1 MGVRFRTRF
10 VSLLPTRMALLND
23 SVTVG
28 ILLVMIFGSVS
39 FYLYTRLVQNEKRVS
54 LLENLL
60 LSLKM
65 NTEAS
70 FMGADMFNGPETVNP
85 VSAPSPLKE
94 EDVDTIDE
102 EKYAEMLKGIPTA
115 SAAPEVE
122 ADVEAEAVPS
132 DGPKMNANYE
142 AMTLKEL
149 QALGRQNGVAVHGLK
164 KKEIID
170 SLRRK
175 SSPELE
181 GADMGVQGF
190 LVNLESAEK
199 AEAEKASASASA
211 SATVELDA

>member
-1 MGVRFRTRF
+1 
-10 VSLLPTRMALLND
+10 MALLND

-70 FMGADMFNGPETVNP
+70 FMGADMFGGGPETVSP
-85 VSAPSPLKE
+85 VSAPTPLKE

-115 SAAPEVE
+115 EPSSSSSSD
-122 ADVEAEAVPS
+122 ADNGSSHA
-132 DGPKMNANYE
+132 PKMNANYE

-170 SLRRK
+170 SLKRK
-175 SSPELE
+175 SAPELE
-181 GADMGVQGF
+181 GADVGVQGF
-190 LVNLESAEK
+190 LVSLESAEK
-199 AEAEKASASASA
+199 AEAEKAA
-211 SATVELDA
+211 VELDT

>member
-1 MGVRFRTRF
+1 
-10 VSLLPTRMALLND
+10 MALLND

-70 FMGADMFNGPETVNP
+70 FMGSDMFSGPETVNP

-102 EKYAEMLKGIPTA
+102 EKYSEMLKGIPTE
-115 SAAPEVE
+115 PTPTET
-122 ADVEAEAVPS
+122 VPS
-132 DGPKMNANYE
+132 DAPKMNANYE

-170 SLRRK
+170 SLKRK
-175 SSPELE
+175 TLPELE
-181 GADMGVQGF
+181 GADVGVQGF
-190 LVNLESAEK
+190 LVSLEREEK
-199 AEAEKASASASA
+199 AEEKAEEK
-211 SATVELDA
+211 VDA

>member
-1 MGVRFRTRF
+1 
-10 VSLLPTRMALLND
+10 MALLND

-39 FYLYTRLVQNEKRVS
+39 FYMYTRLVQNEKRVS

-70 FMGADMFNGPETVNP
+70 MMGADMFSGPETVNP

-115 SAAPEVE
+115 STTTDVPAVE
-122 ADVEAEAVPS
+122 TGS
-132 DGPKMNANYE
+132 KMNANYE

-170 SLRRK
+170 SLKRK
-175 SSPELE
+175 TMPELE
-181 GADMGVQGF
+181 GADVGVQGF
-190 LVNLESAEK
+190 MVNLET
-199 AEAEKASASASA
+199 AEKASAEA
-211 SATVELDA
+211 EKLEE

>member
-1 MGVRFRTRF
+1 
-10 VSLLPTRMALLND
+10 MALLND

-70 FMGADMFNGPETVNP
+70 FMGADMFGGGPEKVSP
-85 VSAPSPLKE
+85 VSAPTPLKE

-115 SAAPEVE
+115 EPSSSSSSD
-122 ADVEAEAVPS
+122 ADNSSSNA
-132 DGPKMNANYE
+132 PKMNANYE

-170 SLRRK
+170 SLKRK
-175 SSPELE
+175 SAPELE
-181 GADMGVQGF
+181 GADVGVQGF
-190 LVNLESAEK
+190 LVSLESAEK
-199 AEAEKASASASA
+199 AEAEKAA
-211 SATVELDA
+211 VELDT

>member
-1 MGVRFRTRF
+1 
-10 VSLLPTRMALLND
+10 MALLND

-70 FMGADMFNGPETVNP
+70 FMGADMFTSGPETVNP

-102 EKYAEMLKGIPTA
+102 EKYAEMLKGIPTEPA
-115 SAAPEVE
+115 TSTPS
-122 ADVEAEAVPS
+122 DAEAGPS
-132 DGPKMNANYE
+132 EGPKMNANYE

-170 SLRRK
+170 SLKRK

-181 GADMGVQGF
+181 GADIGVQGF
-190 LVNLESAEK
+190 LVSLESAEK
-199 AEAEKASASASA
+199 AEAEKAS
-211 SATVELDA
+211 VELDA

>member
-1 MGVRFRTRF
+1 
-10 VSLLPTRMALLND
+10 MALLND

-39 FYLYTRLVQNEKRVS
+39 FYMYTRLVQNEKRVS

-70 FMGADMFNGPETVNP
+70 FMGSDMFSGPETVSP

-102 EKYAEMLKGIPTA
+102 EKYAEMLKGIPTEPA
-115 SAAPEVE
+115 SAPS
-122 ADVEAEAVPS
+122 DAEASPS
-132 DGPKMNANYE
+132 EGPKMNANYE

-170 SLRRK
+170 SLKRK
-175 SSPELE
+175 SAPEME
-181 GADMGVQGF
+181 GADVGVQGF
-190 LVNLESAEK
+190 LVSLESAEK
-199 AEAEKASASASA
+199 AEAAEKASASASA
-211 SATVELDA
+211 SAVEVDA

>member
-1 MGVRFRTRF
+1 
-10 VSLLPTRMALLND
+10 MALLND

-39 FYLYTRLVQNEKRVS
+39 FYLYTRLVQNEKRVA

-70 FMGADMFNGPETVNP
+70 FMGSDLFNGPETVSP

-94 EDVDTIDE
+94 EDVDTMDE
-102 EKYAEMLKGIPTA
+102 EKYAEMLQGIP
-115 SAAPEVE
+115 SPPV
-122 ADVEAEAVPS
+122 VS
-132 DGPKMNANYE
+132 DAKESVNANYE

-149 QALGRQNGVAVHGLK
+149 QALGRQNGVAVHGMK

-170 SLRRK
+170 SLKRK
-175 SSPELE
+175 NTPELE
-181 GADMGVQGF
+181 GADLGVQGF
-190 LVNLESAEK
+190 LVSLESEEREK
-199 AEAEKASASASA
+199 EKEKES
-211 SATVELDA
+211 L

>member
-1 MGVRFRTRF
+1 
-10 VSLLPTRMALLND
+10 MALLND

-39 FYLYTRLVQNEKRVS
+39 FYMYTRLVQNEKRVS

-70 FMGADMFNGPETVNP
+70 FMGADMFSGPETVNP

-102 EKYAEMLKGIPTA
+102 DKYAEMLKGIPTT
-115 SAAPEVE
+115 SETEVPAPET
-122 ADVEAEAVPS
+122 A
-132 DGPKMNANYE
+132 PKMNANYE

-170 SLRRK
+170 SLKRK

-181 GADMGVQGF
+181 GADVGVQGF
-190 LVNLESAEK
+190 LVSLESAEK
-199 AEAEKASASASA
+199 AEAEK
-211 SATVELDA
+211 TEEKVEA